1 MCYNPLGFNIVKT
14 TFVSELWSA
23 VERLI
28 TEGKV
33 GGAGLSD
40 LNPPTFFNIYDAA
53 EIKPTSVQVTSTG
66 SVVTCGQNSQ
76 TGLQRP
82 ARHQIEGIRHIKNLC
97 VPKSMFFK
105 DFGPIKLTFFKI
117 LWGHSDGVI

>member
-1 MCYNPLGFNIVKT
+1 MNIKSVSKSHHISELCYNPLGFNIVKT

-40 LNPPTFFNIYDAA
+40 LNPPTFFNIYQAA

-66 SVVTCGQNSQ
+66 SVVTWGQNSQ
-76 TGLQRP
+76 TVLQRP
-82 ARHQIEGIRHIKNLC
+82 VRHKIEHMHLC
-97 VPKSMFFK
+97 VPNQ
-105 DFGPIKLTFFKI
+105 TFCPFLEI
-117 LWGHSDGVI
+117 LDR